1 MKTNLINL
9 MQILATLKQEKD
21 TYLYATINSAQ
32 NTYIIELDGK
42 KQDMEINYDF
52 LDHKKKYLKILT
64 NIEKIQTEIDNKNN
78 SLKIKGGLT
87 IKEALN
93 WINKLQN
100 EKILY
105 EKLINIKDSKR
116 RISETTNSY
125 FIEKVSN
132 YNRKDAEKRYE
143 EITKEIQSL
152 QNEINIANS
161 EEFETDINLGE

>member
-52 LDHKKKYLKILT
+52 LDNKKKYLKILT

>member
-1 MKTNLINL
+1 MKTNLMNL

-52 LDHKKKYLKILT
+52 LDNKKKYLKILT

-132 YNRKDAEKRYE
+132 YNREDLKAMYE
-143 EITKEIQSL
+143 QTIGEIQDM

-161 EEFETDINLGE
+161 QEFETDINLGK

>member
-52 LDHKKKYLKILT
+52 LDHKKRYLKILT

-78 SLKIKGGLT
+78 SLKTKGGLT

>member
-64 NIEKIQTEIDNKNN
+64 NIEKIQTDIDNKNN

>member
-1 MKTNLINL
+1 MKTNLMNL
-9 MQILATLKQEKD
+9 MQILATLKQEKN

-42 KQDMEINYDF
+42 KQNMEINYDF
-52 LDHKKKYLKILT
+52 LDNKKKYLKILT
-64 NIEKIQTEIDNKNN
+64 NIEKIQSEIDNKNN

-105 EKLINIKDSKR
+105 EKLIDIKDSKR

-132 YNRKDAEKRYE
+132 YNREDLKAMYE
-143 EITKEIQSL
+143 QIIDEIQDI

-161 EEFETDINLGE
+161 QEFETDINLGE

>member
-125 FIEKVSN
+125 FIEKVAN

>member
-1 MKTNLINL
+1 MKTNLMNL
-9 MQILATLKQEKD
+9 MQILTTLKQEKD

-42 KQDMEINYDF
+42 RQDMEINNDF
-52 LDHKKKYLKILT
+52 EEYILKYTDIIT
-64 NIEKIQTEIDNKNN
+64 NIEKIQNEIDNKNN
-78 SLKIKGGLT
+78 SLKVKSGLT

-93 WINKLQN
+93 RINRLQN
-100 EKILY
+100 EKTLN
-105 EKLINIKDSKR
+105 EKLFNIKDSKKR
-116 RISETTNSY
+116 VSETTNSY
-125 FIEKVSN
+125 FVEKVSN
-132 YNRKDAEKRYE
+132 YDRKDAEKRYE

>member
-9 MQILATLKQEKD
+9 MQILATLKQDKD
-21 TYLYATINSAQ
+21 TYLYAIINSAQ

-42 KQDMEINYDF
+42 RQDMEINNDF
-52 LDHKKKYLKILT
+52 EEYISKYIDIIT
-64 NIEKIQTEIDNKNN
+64 NIEKIQNEIDNKNN
-78 SLKIKGGLT
+78 SLKVKSGLT

-93 WINKLQN
+93 RINRLQN
-100 EKILY
+100 EKTLN
-105 EKLINIKDSKR
+105 EKLFNIKDSKKR
-116 RISETTNSY
+116 VSETTNSY
-125 FIEKVSN
+125 FVEKVSN
-132 YNRKDAEKRYE
+132 YDRKDAEKRYE

>member
-42 KQDMEINYDF
+42 KQDMEINNDF
-52 LDHKKKYLKILT
+52 EEYISKYIDIIT
-64 NIEKIQTEIDNKNN
+64 NIEKIQNEIDNKNN
-78 SLKIKGGLT
+78 SLKVKSGLT

-93 WINKLQN
+93 RINKLQSEKTLN
-100 EKILY
+100 EKLS
-105 EKLINIKDSKR
+105 NIKDSKR

-132 YNRKDAEKRYE
+132 YNRKDTEKRYE
-143 EITKEIQSL
+143 EITKEIQNL

>member
-1 MKTNLINL
+1 MKTNLMNL

-42 KQDMEINYDF
+42 KQDMEINDDF
-52 LDHKKKYLKILT
+52 EGYLFKYIKIVY
-64 NIEKIQTEIDNKNN
+64 NIEKIQNEIDNKNN
-78 SLKIKGGLT
+78 SLKIKSGLT

-93 WINKLQN
+93 KINSLQN
-100 EKILY
+100 KRILN
-105 EKLINIKDSKR
+105 EKLFNIKDSKR

-132 YNRKDAEKRYE
+132 YDRKAVEKGNE
-143 EITKEIQSL
+143 KITKEIQEL

-161 EEFETDINLGE
+161 EEFEIDINLGE

>member
-1 MKTNLINL
+1 MKTNLMNL

-21 TYLYATINSAQ
+21 NYLYATINSAQ

-42 KQDMEINYDF
+42 KQDMEINCDF
-52 LDHKKKYLKILT
+52 LNNKKKYLRILT
-64 NIEKIQTEIDNKNN
+64 NIEKIQNEIDNRNN

-105 EKLINIKDSKR
+105 EKLINIKNSKR
-116 RISETTNSY
+116 RVSETTNSY
-125 FIEKVSN
+125 FVERFSN
-132 YNRKDAEKRYE
+132 YDRENLKALYE
-143 EITKEIQSL
+143 QIISEIQNI

-161 EEFETDINLGE
+161 QEFEIDINLGE

>member
-1 MKTNLINL
+1 MKTNLMNL

-21 TYLYATINSAQ
+21 NYLYATINSAQ

-42 KQDMEINYDF
+42 KQDMEINCDF
-52 LDHKKKYLKILT
+52 LNNKKKYLRILT
-64 NIEKIQTEIDNKNN
+64 NIEKIQNEIDNRNN

-105 EKLINIKDSKR
+105 EKLINIKNSKR
-116 RISETTNSY
+116 RVSETTNSY
-125 FIEKVSN
+125 FVERVSN
-132 YNRKDAEKRYE
+132 YDRENLKALYE
-143 EITKEIQSL
+143 QIISEIQNI

-161 EEFETDINLGE
+161 QEFEIDINLGE

>member
-1 MKTNLINL
+1 MKTNLMNL

-21 TYLYATINSAQ
+21 NYLYATINSAQ

-52 LDHKKKYLKILT
+52 LDNKKKYLRILT
-64 NIEKIQTEIDNKNN
+64 NIEKIQNEIDNRNN
-78 SLKIKGGLT
+78 SLKIKGGRT

-100 EKILY
+100 EKNLY
-105 EKLINIKDSKR
+105 EKLINIKNSKR
-116 RISETTNSY
+116 RVSETTNSY
-125 FIEKVSN
+125 FVERVSN
-132 YNRKDAEKRYE
+132 YNRENLKAIYE
-143 EITKEIQSL
+143 QIISEIQDI

-161 EEFETDINLGE
+161 QEFEIDINLGE

>member
-1 MKTNLINL
+1 MKTNLMNL
-9 MQILATLKQEKD
+9 MQILATLKQEKG
-21 TYLYATINSAQ
+21 TCLYATINGAQ

-52 LDHKKKYLKILT
+52 LDNKKKYLKILT
-64 NIEKIQTEIDNKNN
+64 NIEKIQNEIDNKNN

-93 WINKLQN
+93 CVNKLQN

-105 EKLINIKDSKR
+105 EKLINIKDNKR

-132 YNRKDAEKRYE
+132 YNREKLKAMYE
-143 EITKEIQSL
+143 QIIDEIQDI

-161 EEFETDINLGE
+161 QEFETDINLGE

>member
-1 MKTNLINL
+1 MKTNLMNL
-9 MQILATLKQEKD
+9 MQMLATLKQDKD

-42 KQDMEINYDF
+42 RQDMEINNDF
-52 LDHKKKYLKILT
+52 EEYILKYTDIIT
-64 NIEKIQTEIDNKNN
+64 NIEKIQNEIDNKNN
-78 SLKIKGGLT
+78 SLKVKRGLT

-93 WINKLQN
+93 RINRLQN
-100 EKILY
+100 EKTLN
-105 EKLINIKDSKR
+105 ERLFSIKNSKKR
-116 RISETTNSY
+116 VSETTNSY
-125 FIEKVSN
+125 FVEKVSN
-132 YNRKDAEKRYE
+132 YDRKDVEKRYE

>member
-1 MKTNLINL
+1 MKTNLMNL

-21 TYLYATINSAQ
+21 NYLYATINSAQ

-42 KQDMEINYDF
+42 KQDMEINCDF
-52 LDHKKKYLKILT
+52 LNNKKKYLRILT
-64 NIEKIQTEIDNKNN
+64 NIEKIQNEIDNRNN

-105 EKLINIKDSKR
+105 EKLINIKNSKR
-116 RISETTNSY
+116 RVSETTNSY
-125 FIEKVSN
+125 FVERVSN
-132 YNRKDAEKRYE
+132 YDRENLKALYE
-143 EITKEIQSL
+143 QIISEIQNI
-152 QNEINIANS
+152 QNEIKIANS
-161 EEFETDINLGE
+161 QEFEIDINLGE

>member
-116 RISETTNSY
+116 RISETTNYY